1 MLRRSAVDAR
11 SSNPRLRALGMSTLG
26 LLLGLG
32 LWQVAGQRDPVL
44 LATPG
49 SAFQA
54 LVSMTRDGSLPSA
67 LLSSGKLL
75 LVGLALAIVVGVTFG
90 ILLARAQV
98 VRDST
103 EWLLFA
109 LQSVPIV
116 ALSPLILAAFGFG
129 LPSKSLVVFL
139 SAVFP
144 IVINTAEGAR
154 RAPTT
159 LLEVAHTFRSSEWRI
174 WSDVLLPHTVPYAM
188 TGIRQ
193 GIAMAFVGTL
203 VAEYFINASGIGGL
217 LISASTQ
224 FDSASV
230 LGLTVLVSVLAVLL
244 MACGR
249 ALENHFAQ
257 WRETD
262 DAE

>member
-1 MLRRSAVDAR
+1 
-11 SSNPRLRALGMSTLG
+11 MSMLG

-44 LATPG
+44 FATPAR
-49 SAFQA
+49 SFQA
-54 LVSMTRDGSLPSA
+54 LVTLTLDGSLPSA

-75 LVGLALAIVVGVTFG
+75 VVGLALAIVIGVIFG
-90 ILLARAQV
+90 ILLARAQA

-109 LQSVPIV
+109 LQAVPIV

-129 LPSKSLVVFL
+129 SPAKSLVVFL

-188 TGIRQ
+188 TGVRQ

-203 VAEYFINASGIGGL
+203 VAEFFINASGIGGL

-230 LGLTVLVSVLAVLL
+230 LGLTVLVSVLAVAL

-257 WRETD
+257 WRETED
-262 DAE
+262 GE